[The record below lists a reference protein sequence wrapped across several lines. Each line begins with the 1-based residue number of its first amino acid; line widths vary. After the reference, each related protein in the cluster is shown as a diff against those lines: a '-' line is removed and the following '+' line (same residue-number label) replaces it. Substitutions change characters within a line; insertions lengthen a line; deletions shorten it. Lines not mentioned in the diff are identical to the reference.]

1 MEYLCTN
8 LRNSEAQGPVKA
20 RKRQS
25 ELYGERRDHHGALC
39 EMNSTMFVMGART
52 EWAEFYSHRPK
63 SRDGTSTAGSHLV
76 WLLARAPAECQRAPI
91 SFLRCLLYNL
101 SNDLVA
107 HGRTEYPPAP

>member
-1 MEYLCTN
+1 
-8 LRNSEAQGPVKA
+8 
-20 RKRQS
+20 
-25 ELYGERRDHHGALC
+25 
-39 EMNSTMFVMGART
+39 MNSTTFVMGART
-52 EWAEFYSHRPK
+52 EWVEFYSHRPK

-107 HGRTEYPPAP
+107 HGQNTPQHLDLQAPVQHTHPEQTQDQGPSYLLSLLTLVH